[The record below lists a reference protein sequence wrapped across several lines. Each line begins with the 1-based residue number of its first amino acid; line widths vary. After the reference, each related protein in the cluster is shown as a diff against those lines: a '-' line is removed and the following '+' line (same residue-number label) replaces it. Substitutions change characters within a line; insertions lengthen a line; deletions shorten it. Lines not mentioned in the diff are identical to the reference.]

1 MKLSRRTNSI
11 ILWIIS
17 VALLVGMIVTFTPT
31 GNLFGRTAQ
40 QNEVPALLVNGR
52 PISELEVAR
61 AEQSNRLY
69 TAVSEGPVA
78 QDLQLLLLDS
88 LVTNEVLQQASAGT
102 RVSNGEV
109 RAAVNEF
116 REQNNVAGSGND
128 QRYLGLI
135 GNAGFT
141 DATFRDYIKEG
152 LRQEKYL
159 DSVTG
164 EVEVTDDE
172 VRAFYDA
179 NSDAYTTEARIVAR
193 DIVLP
198 SQAQA
203 DDVYA
208 RLLAGED
215 FATLAQEFSVERAD
229 QAGALGAAAGSSDPA
244 PVGRAALPTAVADA
258 AFGLGGAG
266 LTEPVSAGERFYIVQ
281 VENFI
286 PSQPQPFEE
295 VQDQVRED
303 TLAAKRAG
311 AQEAALEALRAEATV
326 TTPEGSA
333 TTYANPAVA
342 RVGEEEILA
351 ADLNRATY
359 TNPQVQNFL
368 SPNNAQLITQFF
380 KPSILESLI
389 NQALAA
395 QGAQA
400 LGISPIGPEPTVA
413 QSALA
418 YVGKDASVSDADVQA
433 YYDEN
438 ASRFT
443 LPPRAVATQVTFD
456 NQAAADAFRQSLTT
470 QGLTEQTGAG
480 TGGAGSGGVT
490 GGAPETSPLQAAASA
505 AGGTVQELGV
515 VTPGGLPSELETAL
529 FEGTLTPVP
538 GSVRGVSDVVTT
550 TEEVPEV
557 PATGGATG
565 GTSGGETGGVTGG
578 AQTVTT
584 YTVLLATRA
593 PARVQPLTEV
603 RPQIE
608 QAVLQQKRQE
618 LRDTWLSDL
627 RDTFPVTNLLAE
639 VTAETGGAATGG
651 AVTGGAV
658 TGGVETTGGA
668 VTGGAETAVATTG
681 GAAIDDA
688 VTGGTVTGGAT
699 TGGLEIVTGAA
710 ATGGVTPTPVTGGTG
725 GQ

>member
-40 QNEVPALLVNGR
+40 QTEVPALLVNGQ

-61 AEQSNRLY
+61 TQQSNRLY

-78 QDLQLLLLDS
+78 QDLQRLLLDS
-88 LVTNEVLQQASAGT
+88 LVTNEVLRQASADT
-102 RVSNGEV
+102 RVSNSEV

-116 REQNNVAGSGND
+116 RDQNNVAGSGND
-128 QRYLGLI
+128 QRYLALI

-141 DATFRDYIKEG
+141 DATFRDYIRES

-159 DSVTG
+159 EGVTG
-164 EVEVTDDE
+164 EVEVTDEE

-179 NSDAYTTEARIVAR
+179 NGDAYTTEERIVAR
-193 DIVLP
+193 DVVLP
-198 SQAQA
+198 SRAQA

-215 FATLAQEFSVERAD
+215 FATLAQEFSIERAD

-266 LTEPVSAGERFYIVQ
+266 LTEPVSAGDRFYIVQ

-286 PSQPQPFEE
+286 PTQPQPFDE
-295 VQDQVRED
+295 VQDRVRED
-303 TLAAKRAG
+303 ALAAKRAG
-311 AQEAALEALRAEATV
+311 AQEAVLEGLRAEATV
-326 TTPEGSA
+326 TTPEGST
-333 TTYANPAVA
+333 TTYSNPVVA
-342 RVGEEEILA
+342 RVGEEEIRA
-351 ADLNRATY
+351 ADLDRTTY

-368 SPNNAQLITQFF
+368 SPDNAQLITQFF
-380 KPSILESLI
+380 KPNILESLI

-395 QGAQA
+395 QGARA

-413 QSALA
+413 QGALD
-418 YVGKDASVSDADVQA
+418 YVSQDATVTDADVQS

-438 ASRFT
+438 VSRFT
-443 LPPRAVATQVTFD
+443 LPSRAVATQVTFD
-456 NQAAADAFRQSLTT
+456 NQAAANAFRQSLTT
-470 QGLTEQTGAG
+470 QGLAEPIGAV
-480 TGGAGSGGVT
+480 TGGASGGISGGVT
-490 GGAPETSPLQAAASA
+490 GGAPGSPIQSAASA
-505 AGGTVQELGV
+505 AGGTVQDLGV
-515 VTPGGLPSELETAL
+515 VTTGTGGLAPDLETAL
-529 FEGTLTPVP
+529 FNGALTPIP
-538 GSVRGVSDVVTT
+538 GSVRQVSDVVTT
-550 TEEVPEV
+550 TEEVPAEA

-565 GTSGGETGGVTGG
+565 GVTGGVTGG
-578 AQTVTT
+578 ATGGITGGTQAVTT

-603 RPQIE
+603 RPQVE
-608 QAVLQQKRQE
+608 QAVLQQKRQD
-618 LRDTWLSDL
+618 LRTTWLTDL
-627 RDTFPVTNLLAE
+627 RDTYPVTNLLAE
-639 VTAETGGAATGG
+639 VTAGTGGAATGG

-658 TGGVETTGGA
+658 TGGIGATGGTVNTPVTGEA
-668 VTGGAETAVATTG
+668 VTGGAA
-681 GAAIDDA
+681 
-688 VTGGTVTGGAT
+688 
-699 TGGLEIVTGAA
+699 TGGLEIITGAA

>member
-61 AEQSNRLY
+61 AEQSSRLY

-88 LVTNEVLQQASAGT
+88 LVTNEVLQQAAADT

-141 DATFRDYIKEG
+141 DATFRDYTREG

-159 DSVTG
+159 DGVTG

-215 FATLAQEFSVERAD
+215 FTTLAQAFSTERAD

-266 LTEPVSAGERFYIVQ
+266 LTGPISAGERFYIVQ

-286 PSQPQPFEE
+286 PAQPQPFDE

-303 TLAAKRAG
+303 ALAAKRAG
-311 AQEAALEALRAEATV
+311 AQEAVLEALRAEATV

-333 TTYANPAVA
+333 TTYSNPAVA

-359 TNPQVQNFL
+359 TNPQVQNF
-368 SPNNAQLITQFF
+368 
-380 KPSILESLI
+380 
-389 NQALAA
+389 
-395 QGAQA
+395 
-400 LGISPIGPEPTVA
+400 
-413 QSALA
+413 
-418 YVGKDASVSDADVQA
+418 
-433 YYDEN
+433 
-438 ASRFT
+438 
-443 LPPRAVATQVTFD
+443 
-456 NQAAADAFRQSLTT
+456 
-470 QGLTEQTGAG
+470 
-480 TGGAGSGGVT
+480 
-490 GGAPETSPLQAAASA
+490 
-505 AGGTVQELGV
+505 
-515 VTPGGLPSELETAL
+515 
-529 FEGTLTPVP
+529 
-538 GSVRGVSDVVTT
+538 
-550 TEEVPEV
+550 
-557 PATGGATG
+557 
-565 GTSGGETGGVTGG
+565 
-578 AQTVTT
+578 
-584 YTVLLATRA
+584 
-593 PARVQPLTEV
+593 
-603 RPQIE
+603 
-608 QAVLQQKRQE
+608 
-618 LRDTWLSDL
+618 
-627 RDTFPVTNLLAE
+627 
-639 VTAETGGAATGG
+639 
-651 AVTGGAV
+651 
-658 TGGVETTGGA
+658 
-668 VTGGAETAVATTG
+668 
-681 GAAIDDA
+681 
-688 VTGGTVTGGAT
+688 
-699 TGGLEIVTGAA
+699 
-710 ATGGVTPTPVTGGTG
+710 
-725 GQ
+725 

>member
-61 AEQSNRLY
+61 AEQSSRLY

-88 LVTNEVLQQASAGT
+88 LVTNEVLQQAAADT

-141 DATFRDYIKEG
+141 DATFRDYTREG

-159 DSVTG
+159 DGVTG

-215 FATLAQEFSVERAD
+215 FTTLAQAFSTERAD

-266 LTEPVSAGERFYIVQ
+266 LTEPISAGERFYIVQ

-286 PSQPQPFEE
+286 PSQPQPFDE
-295 VQDQVRED
+295 VQNQVRED
-303 TLAAKRAG
+303 ALAAKRAG
-311 AQEAALEALRAEATV
+311 AQEAVLEALRAEATV

-333 TTYANPAVA
+333 TTYSNPAVA

-368 SPNNAQLITQFF
+368 SPDNAQLITQFF

-413 QSALA
+413 QSALS
-418 YVGKDASVSDADVQA
+418 YVGKDASASDADVQA

-438 ASRFT
+438 LSRFT

-470 QGLTEQTGAG
+470 QGLAEQTGAV
-480 TGGAGSGGVT
+480 TGGAQSGGVSGGVT
-490 GGAPETSPLQAAASA
+490 GGATESPLQAAASA
-505 AGGTVQELGV
+505 AGGTVQDLGV
-515 VTPGGLPSELETAL
+515 VTPGGFTPELETAL

-550 TEEVPEV
+550 TEEVPAEV

-565 GTSGGETGGVTGG
+565 GVTGG
-578 AQTVTT
+578 ATGGITGGTQTVPT
-584 YTVLLATRA
+584 YTVLLATRT
-593 PARVQPLTEV
+593 PERVQPLTEV

-627 RDTFPVTNLLAE
+627 RDTYPVTNLLAE
-639 VTAETGGAATGG
+639 VTAGTGGAATGG
-651 AVTGGAV
+651 AVTGGTEPEPAV
-658 TGGVETTGGA
+658 ATTGGAVAGEAVTGGA
-668 VTGGAETAVATTG
+668 VTGGAA
-681 GAAIDDA
+681 
-688 VTGGTVTGGAT
+688 
-699 TGGLEIVTGAA
+699 TGGLEIITGAA

>member
-40 QNEVPALLVNGR
+40 QNEVPALLVNGQ

-61 AEQSNRLY
+61 AEQSSRLY

-88 LVTNEVLQQASAGT
+88 LVTNEVLRQAAADT

-141 DATFRDYIKEG
+141 DATFRDYTREG

-159 DSVTG
+159 DGVTG

-193 DIVLP
+193 DVVLP

-215 FATLAQEFSVERAD
+215 FTTLAQAFSTERAD

-286 PSQPQPFEE
+286 PSQPQSFEE
-295 VQDQVRED
+295 VQDRVRED
-303 TLAAKRAG
+303 ALAAKRAG
-311 AQEAALEALRAEATV
+311 AQEAVLEALRAEATV
-326 TTPEGSA
+326 TIPEGSA
-333 TTYANPAVA
+333 TTYSNPAVA

-389 NQALAA
+389 NQTLAA

-418 YVGKDASVSDADVQA
+418 YVGKDATVDDADVQS

-438 ASRFT
+438 VSRFT

-456 NQAAADAFRQSLTT
+456 NQAAANAFRQSLTT
-470 QGLTEQTGAG
+470 QGLAEPAGAI
-480 TGGAGSGGVT
+480 TGGVT
-490 GGAPETSPLQAAASA
+490 GGAPESPIQTAASA
-505 AGGTVQELGV
+505 AGGTVQDLGV
-515 VTPGGLPSELETAL
+515 VTPGTGGLIPDLETAL
-529 FEGTLTPVP
+529 FESTLAPVP

-550 TEEVPEV
+550 TEEVPTEL

-565 GTSGGETGGVTGG
+565 GTTGGETGGTTGG

-593 PARVQPLTEV
+593 PERVQPLTEV
-603 RPQIE
+603 RPQVE

-627 RDTFPVTNLLAE
+627 RDTYPVTNLLAE
-639 VTAETGGAATGG
+639 TTAGTGGAATGG

-658 TGGVETTGGA
+658 TGGT
-668 VTGGAETAVATTG
+668 ETAVATTG
-681 GAAIDDA
+681 GAVAGEA
-688 VTGGTVTGGAT
+688 VTGGAVTGGAA